1 MTKTDGEQ
9 ELVLGNKQLL
19 SAFFIVVV
27 LLGVFFTM
35 GYIIGR
41 NTASLTP
48 KTEPNAATASTVARP
63 DPPPNAVSVRPDPPV
78 ETPKELDPVAT
89 SATPTTQAARPY
101 GRPVTDAT
109 ETAPARHDEGA
120 TVAAAP
126 GAGTTYLQVAALK
139 RPEAEIEV
147 KILRDHKFPALI
159 GESPKEGFFRVLVG
173 PFKDMQSLARTKSEL
188 KSAGFDSIVQK

>member
-48 KTEPNAATASTVARP
+48 KTEPNASPASTVARP
-63 DPPPNAVSVRPDPPV
+63 EPPPNAASAQPDAPIQ
-78 ETPKELDPVAT
+78 TPKELDPVAT

-109 ETAPARHDEGA
+109 EGA

-126 GAGTTYLQVAALK
+126 GAGATYLQVAALK
-139 RPEAEIEV
+139 RPEAEMEV